1 MLDENQST
9 GNFKS
14 RVTYR
19 IRVMGLGEE
28 YMNILFFITP
38 KSEVA
43 YINDE
48 FSLRQTIEKMEHHKY
63 TAIPL
68 LNRKGIYIGT
78 ITEGDLLRCIKDRSD
93 LNLHV
98 AEDIPIIEVQR
109 RWHNEPVNINCNIED
124 LVTVSMKQNFV
135 PVVDDEGVFIGIIR
149 RKDIIQY
156 CFEKSGVKDLE
167 HSKAKEPAMV

>member
-1 MLDENQST
+1 
-9 GNFKS
+9 
-14 RVTYR
+14 
-19 IRVMGLGEE
+19 
-28 YMNILFFITP
+28 MNILFFITP

-43 YINDE
+43 YINDD

-78 ITEGDLLRCIKDRSD
+78 ITEGDLLRCIKDRYD
-93 LNLHV
+93 LNLHD
-98 AEDIPIIEVQR
+98 AEEIPIVEVKR

-124 LVTVSMKQNFV
+124 LVSVAMRQNFV

-149 RKDIIQY
+149 RSDIIQY
-156 CFEKSGVKDLE
+156 CFEKSGEKELE
-167 HSKAKEPAMV
+167 HSKVKEAVII